1 MYREKFELSGK
12 VAIVTG
18 ASRGIGE
25 AIAKGL
31 SEFGAKVVLASRK
44 QEVLDEVR
52 KEIEETGGE
61 ALAVATHVGN
71 LEAIDGL
78 IKTTLDAYGRI
89 DILVNNA
96 ATNPYFGPTADADM
110 SFWDKIFEVNAR
122 GMFYLTQQVGKV
134 MVEQGS
140 GSIINISSEAAFKPT
155 PFLGI
160 YSVSKAAVNMITK
173 VFAGEWGSR
182 GVRVNCVAPGLVKT
196 HFSQALWG
204 NEAILDTAVS
214 TIPMGRIA
222 EPDEMVGMIVYLA
235 SDAAS
240 FVTGQV
246 FVLDGGRELN

>member
-1 MYREKFELSGK
+1 MYKEKFDLTGK

-25 AIAKGL
+25 AIAMGL
-31 SEFGAKVVLASRK
+31 AEFGAKVVLASRK
-44 QEVLDEVR
+44 QEVLDEVK
-52 KEIEETGGE
+52 KEIEAAGGE
-61 ALAVATHVGN
+61 ALAIATHVGD
-71 LEAIDGL
+71 LKAIDAL
-78 IKTTLDAYGRI
+78 IKATLDAYGKV

-96 ATNPYFGPTADADM
+96 ATNPYFGPTTDADM

-122 GMFYLTQQVGKV
+122 GMFYLTQQTGKV

-140 GSIINISSEAAFKPT
+140 GSIINISSEAALKPT

-204 NEAILDTAVS
+204 NDAILQTAVS
-214 TIPMGRIA
+214 SIPMGRIA

-235 SDAAS
+235 SEAAS